1 MAKICMVSPSL
12 KMGGIERALTTLAG
26 HFAERGHSVIFIS
39 CLRGS
44 HFYQLDPRVQLV
56 EPLDE
61 HRSDIIG
68 KILFYWK
75 LCKFIRRSVL
85 AARPDVVLSFGDSF
99 NPLVIMSLVGS
110 GLPVFIS
117 DRISPMQKLP
127 VYVKIL
133 KGCFYRQASGIIA
146 QTKRAAEHKY
156 KQFGKR
162 INLVIIPNAIRH
174 IVPYETVRENI
185 VLYVGRL
192 SYEKGADRLIEA
204 LAMLG
209 ERSGWR
215 YIFAGEGPQKER
227 LQQMV
232 YQKQLKNVEFV
243 GNIQQI
249 DDLFMRSKIFV
260 IPSRTEGFP
269 NSLAEAMANG
279 CASVSFDSIPSGDVL
294 VDGEEGIIVKDG
306 DINALSDAIDTLM
319 NNESYRAQLAENAR
333 KASSKFGLEIIG
345 DQYLEFILPK

>member
-1 MAKICMVSPSL
+1 MAKICIVSPSL
-12 KMGGIERALTTLAG
+12 KMGGIERALTTLAA
-26 HFAERGHSVIFIS
+26 HFVERGHGVIFIS
-39 CLRGS
+39 CLKGS
-44 HFYQLDPRVQLV
+44 HFYTLDSRVQVV
-56 EPLDE
+56 EPLDT
-61 HRSDIIG
+61 HKTDVVG
-68 KILFYWK
+68 KALFYWK
-75 LCKFIRRSVL
+75 LCKFIRRSVKD
-85 AARPDVVLSFGDSF
+85 AKPDVVLSFGDSF
-99 NPLVIMSLVGS
+99 NPLVIMSLMGT

-127 VYVKIL
+127 MYVKML
-133 KGCFYRQASGIIA
+133 KGIFYPHVTGMIA
-146 QTKRAAEHKY
+146 QTKRAAEYKY
-156 KQFGKR
+156 KQFGR
-162 INLVIIPNAIRH
+162 GINLVIIPNAIRK
-174 IVPYETVRENI
+174 IVTADIERENI

-209 ERSGWR
+209 ERSDWR
-215 YIFAGEGPQKER
+215 YIFAGEGPQKES

-232 YQKQLKNVEFV
+232 SQKELKNVEFV

-249 DDLFMRSKIFV
+249 DALFMRSKIFV

-306 DINALSDAIDTLM
+306 DVNALSDAIDALM
-319 NNESYRAQLAENAR
+319 KNEPYRAQLADNAR
-333 KASSKFGLEIIG
+333 KAASKFGLEIIG
-345 DQYLEFILPK
+345 DQYLEFILHK